1 MNKKLIKNNIIELQK
16 ETLRNILSSKGI
28 IYRYY
33 SLRKKREEFF
43 SLRHLQRKHQS
54 NHLDYLPTKYE

>member
-33 SLRKKREEFF
+33 LK
-43 SLRHLQRKHQS
+43 HLQQKHQS
-54 NHLDYLPTKYE
+54 NQVHFPILYLK

>member
-1 MNKKLIKNNIIELQK
+1 MKKEITKNNIIELQK

-33 SLRKKREEFF
+33 
-43 SLRHLQRKHQS
+43 LRHLRQKHQS